1 MWTELRTS
9 SGSATLITKVLPGTR
24 KKERKEKTLKNLESF
39 QNPVEHA
46 RMVTQ
51 YNFRT
56 RLEPNLFSGHF
67 DKAGTVLASRSAHS
81 SCARMTRGAKER
93 IIFDEEGGSED
104 FTGGGTFFPNLK
116 WGGGSHVFFLSL
128 ILNIFLKKV
137 MPLSEI
143 RVQAVLLSHCLFLFQ
158 IRTCKDFV

>member
-56 RLEPNLFSGHF
+56 RLEPNLFSAHF

-81 SCARMTRGAKER
+81 SCARMTRRAKER
-93 IIFDEEGGSED
+93 IIFDEEGGGLKILQGGHIFSEPKM
-104 FTGGGTFFPNLK
+104 GGGVTFFP
-116 WGGGSHVFFLSL
+116 
-128 ILNIFLKKV
+128 
-137 MPLSEI
+137 
-143 RVQAVLLSHCLFLFQ
+143 
-158 IRTCKDFV
+158 